1 MARRRLL
8 LPALVL
14 LLAAALAGGAG
25 AQLSAGFYSSS
36 CPTVQGVVRQAMS
49 QAVMNNTRS
58 GAAMLRLFF
67 HDCFV
72 NVSVS

>member
-1 MARRRLL
+1 
-8 LPALVL
+8 
-14 LLAAALAGGAG
+14 
-25 AQLSAGFYSSS
+25 
-36 CPTVQGVVRQAMS
+36 MS

-72 NVSVS
+72 NVRL